1 MLFLL
6 GSLQFVSSGY
16 NHFEVN
22 EVKKVNEFIEKEKL
36 LSELEYEL
44 VKDFIIIRKNQKLTQ
59 QEVANQSNVIR
70 ETIARIENSITSPQV
85 NTLIKILE
93 PLGYTIKIV
102 PLERKEK

>member
-1 MLFLL
+1 M
-6 GSLQFVSSGY
+6 
-16 NHFEVN
+16 N
-22 EVKKVNEFIEKEKL
+22 KVNEFIEKEKL

-44 VKDFIIIRKNQKLTQ
+44 VKDFIRIRKNQKLTQ

-102 PLERKEK
+102 SLERKEK

>member
-1 MLFLL
+1 M
-6 GSLQFVSSGY
+6 
-16 NHFEVN
+16 
-22 EVKKVNEFIEKEKL
+22 KKVNEFIEKEKL